1 MQAHA
6 PLAVEVKHVSKAY
19 GELHLLRNVSFEI
32 RIGELIAVVGPSGA
46 GKSTLLHVL
55 GGLQPANSGEIR
67 LGGHLLSG
75 LSGNAL
81 ADFRNRKLG
90 FVFQQALLLPEF
102 TAEENLLIPAL
113 IAGFNH
119 ETAVARAHELA
130 EILGVTERLKHK
142 PSTLSGG
149 EQQRFAVAR
158 ALMNRPDLIL
168 ADEPSGNLDQN
179 QAHDLHQL
187 FGELRS
193 KFQQTLLVVTH
204 NPGLAAKADRVFR
217 LQGGTLSEISSSDL
231 QHEPPNP

>member
-1 MQAHA
+1 MQAGV
-6 PLAVEVKHVSKAY
+6 PLAVEVKQLFKSYGDLHLFRDLSLELGV
-19 GELHLLRNVSFEI
+19 GELV
-32 RIGELIAVVGPSGA
+32 AVVGPSGA

-55 GGLQPANSGEIR
+55 GGLQPADSGEIR
-67 LGGHLLSG
+67 LGRQLLSG
-75 LSGNAL
+75 LKGNAL

-102 TAEENLLIPAL
+102 TAEENLWIPSL
-113 IAGFNH
+113 IAGNSPKV
-119 ETAVARAHELA
+119 AKARAGELA
-130 EILGVTERLKHK
+130 EILGVAGRMNHK

-168 ADEPSGNLDQN
+168 ADEPSGNLDQS
-179 QAHDLHQL
+179 QAEDLHHL

-204 NPGLAAKADRVFR
+204 NPGLAAEADRVLR
-217 LQGGTLSEISSSDL
+217 LERGTLTEITPSSL
-231 QHEPPNP
+231 PHAHPTP